1 MFYSILA
8 DLTIYLQQVR
18 YMVYK
23 LYLNKVI

>member
-8 DLTIYLQQVR
+8 DLTIHLQQVR